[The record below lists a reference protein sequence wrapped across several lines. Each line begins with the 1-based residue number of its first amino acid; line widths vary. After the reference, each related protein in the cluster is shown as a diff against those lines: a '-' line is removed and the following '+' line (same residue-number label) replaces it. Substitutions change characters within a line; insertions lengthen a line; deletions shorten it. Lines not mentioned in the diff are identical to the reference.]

1 MILSTES
8 RCALVTFRS
17 VNERDACPS
26 RQAWCSEAIGR
37 STEREAGDGEA
48 AVDAPA
54 RHRDPRQTD
63 GATSGAH
70 RYSRRKRHEAALHD
84 ALSMGAV
91 PRMVGLLSTDSQR
104 SEGRGI
110 RTTRGVRTHDVP
122 RCRNSQTRTPACEGL
137 NPRVIVQVSPNLSRE
152 NNRIGL
158 SNAGGSLVN
167 TRALVHDVP
176 KSRGNPRR
184 RSSAGRAAVS

>member
-1 MILSTES
+1 MRARHIQECERKRRLPFSTS
-8 RCALVTFRS
+8 LVFRS
-17 VNERDACPS
+17 DRPIDGARSGGRGSGRRRPRTPS
-26 RQAWCSEAIGR
+26 GS
-37 STEREAGDGEA
+37 
-48 AVDAPA
+48 
-54 RHRDPRQTD
+54 RQTD
-63 GATSGAH
+63 GATSCAH
-70 RYSRRKRHEAALHD
+70 RYSRRKRHEAALPD

-110 RTTRGVRTHDVP
+110 RTTRGVELTTYPDSE
-122 RCRNSQTRTPACEGL
+122 NAQTRTPACEGL